1 MKGFARLFMAASIV
15 LCTAPT
21 VFGASTDTI
30 RSAISEKFSQSSKGI
45 VKSIAEENGYIKVV
59 ASKGGIGDENEIII
73 DTAVALNRVN
83 SNISKWKNVSITFNN
98 KTYSFTRQDFDT
110 FRTGKINDS
119 QFLQRV
125 NKK

>member
-1 MKGFARLFMAASIV
+1 MLLKTGGTSTV

-30 RSAISEKFSQSSKGI
+30 RSAISEKFSQSSKAI

-59 ASKGGIGDENEIII
+59 ASKGGIGEENEIII

-83 SNISKWKNVSITFNN
+83 GDVGKWKNVSITFNS

-110 FRTGKINDS
+110 FRAGKINDS
-119 QFLQRV
+119 QFLKRI
-125 NKK
+125 KKK